1 MEDIIIIDDDYY
13 KTEYMKHILS
23 RAFDNPKIYTYGN
36 QEYGLSHIDLYRD
49 SIDLLVLDWTF
60 PMKEGENPKY
70 AQGLEVLK
78 YLKQNKIDIKTIIFS
93 CDDIELTEKFNNVVS
108 IIKYCPYK
116 SIEREIQ
123 DTVNDF
129 NKQLEREKKREK
141 RLMRR
146 LYYTGYKR
154 KKSSEP
160 WWK

>member
-1 MEDIIIIDDDYY
+1 MKDIIIIDDDYY
-13 KTEYMKHILS
+13 KTEYMKNELS
-23 RAFDNPKIYTYGN
+23 RTYNNSQIYTYSN
-36 QEYGLSHIDLYRD
+36 QEYALSHIDLYRD

-60 PMKEGENPKY
+60 PMREGENPKY

-78 YLKQNKIDIKTIIFS
+78 YLKQNHIDIKTIIFS
-93 CDDIELTEKFNNVVS
+93 CDDIELTEKFNNVVA
-108 IIKYCPYK
+108 IIQYCPYT
-116 SIEREIQ
+116 SLESEIQ
-123 DTVNDF
+123 EIFKKEMV
-129 NKQLEREKKREK
+129 REKKREK